1 MPEQTI
7 QTGTR
12 PAQPSKAFYEQV
24 VKAIPLIADLEGD
37 LVNLH
42 SARVAIIASSL
53 ASRILET
60 NERTVFIAGLYHDV
74 GANGSSVHPARVLQ
88 VKGQIENVWLKM
100 HPIRAHHAMSKSREL
115 AYSAQI
121 VLEHHEWHDGRGY
134 PLGRRAN
141 SVMPEAQIIR
151 IVDSFDQLM
160 MHTGSSA
167 NAFAA
172 LEENAG
178 SEFDRDLFELFEKHF
193 DEIRGEEYWESS
205 DRTIAEL
212 LEHYARWSLQKPQQA
227 AGALTILFDLKKK
240 SLRHHTE
247 RTLRLA
253 LAACGKSGSMG
264 CELIARVA
272 HVHELYTTYE
282 PFRGATPGGIAR
294 REALAFFPLVEEAFM
309 ELEQDPWVAEMT
321 LAACQLDQALTVSG
335 EPVNAQ
341 TVDRALALL
350 AGKVSPETLLLL
362 SKGAEMVRQQGVC
375 T

>member
-1 MPEQTI
+1 MPEHI
-7 QTGTR
+7 MQTGTGS
-12 PAQPSKAFYEQV
+12 AQPSKEFYEQV

-60 NERTVFIAGLYHDV
+60 NERTIFIAGLYHDV
-74 GANGSSVHPARVLQ
+74 GANGSNVHPARVLR
-88 VKGQIENVWLKM
+88 VKDQIENVWLKM
-100 HPIRAHHAMSKSREL
+100 HPIRAHHALSKAREL

-141 SVMPEAQIIR
+141 SLMPEAQLIR
-151 IVDSFDQLM
+151 VVDSFDQLM

-167 NAFAA
+167 DAFAL

-178 SEFDRDLFELFEKHF
+178 AEFDSDLFELFEKYF
-193 DEIRGEEYWESS
+193 NEIGGEEYWESS

-212 LEHYARWSLQKPQQA
+212 LEHYARWIPHKPQQA
-227 AGALTILFDLKKK
+227 AAALTMLFDLKKK

-247 RTLRLA
+247 RTLRLVQ
-253 LAACGKSGSMG
+253 AACGKSGSMS
-264 CELIARVA
+264 CELVARVA

-294 REALAFFPLVEEAFM
+294 REALALFPLVEEAFM

-321 LAACQLDQALTVSG
+321 LAACQLDQALTMSG
-335 EPVNAQ
+335 EPVDAR
-341 TVDRALALL
+341 TVDRALAML
-350 AGKVSPETLLLL
+350 AGKMSPETLILL
-362 SKGAEMVRQQGVC
+362 SKAAEMVHEQGVC
-375 T
+375 A